1 MTVTTIARF
10 RLAELLKVCESTLR
24 NWERKRVL
32 SPIRPSKP
40 GKELFYRISTVNKKL
55 AQNSSGFDTP
65 PTVEDL
71 ETGRVTL
78 LSPSEAKHDLKT
90 SSTGVMRLKARR
102 HIAVVSFGANNR
114 ICEASVKRFLDSKAD
129 STKQYNRKELAHVG
143 GVSQGVVSRLVHD
156 GRLQQHEYVTH
167 RLCVAQPSLIAY
179 LGEQLPTGCDPHEW
193 LKAREQSSKPVVS
206 MSEVERHAYARTDML
221 FSIKEG
227 RIVTIRHP
235 YNNQLILAPETWL
248 EYICETEKPLTL
260 RQIGRF
266 FGAGQE
272 QVEQWDRQFKDW
284 RLCELH
290 DHPDDTLYPT
300 CMLGIIRRYIC
311 GEQSPRR
318 WYKRADRPMVTPQT
332 IAHDLGVKI
341 EAVHKTAHNGLLP
354 AIRRPNGRIVC
365 TRPEYYHK
373 QCILRAR

>member
-1 MTVTTIARF
+1 MTGATIMRS

-24 NWERKRVL
+24 NWERKGL
-32 SPIRPSKP
+32 LLPIRPSKP
-40 GKELFYRISTVNKKL
+40 GKELRYRISTVNKGL
-55 AQNSSGFDTP
+55 AKNSSGFDKP

-71 ETGRVTL
+71 ETGRVTFL
-78 LSPSEAKHDLKT
+78 NPTEAKHDLKT

-114 ICEASVKRFLDSKAD
+114 ICEASVKRLLDSRAEN
-129 STKQYNRKELAHVG
+129 THLYNRKEISHVA
-143 GVSQGVVSRLVHD
+143 GVSQGVASRLVRD

-167 RLCVAQPSLIAY
+167 PLCVARPSLITY
-179 LGEQLPTGCDPHEW
+179 LAEQLPAECDPNKW
-193 LKAREQSSKPVVS
+193 LKAREQTSKPVVS
-206 MSEVERHAYARTDML
+206 MAEVERHAFARTDTL
-221 FSIKEG
+221 FAIKEG

-235 YNNQLILAPETWL
+235 YNNLQMLAPETWL
-248 EYICETEKPLTL
+248 EYVCETEKPLTL
-260 RQIGRF
+260 QQIGKF
-266 FGAGQE
+266 FGATQGH
-272 QVEQWDRQFKDW
+272 VEQWDRQFKDW

-318 WYKRADRPMVTPQT
+318 WYKRADRPMLTPQT
-332 IAHDLGVKI
+332 IAHDLDVKI
-341 EAVHKTAHNGLLP
+341 EAVHRTAHNGLLP